1 MKKLCSIVL
10 FLCLMLSAMTVSA
23 TNIQRVEPIALGQS
37 KTVTIPQPTEPVDE
51 GYVYFQQEFSFVPKA
66 DGTYRMFISYVED
79 PEDPYDIFMDVSGPY
94 LELENGIEFDAV
106 AGEEMLVCF
115 QYMTHDGRYP
125 QFTFYLGTADET
137 EIPQTGDLSLLPV
150 GILLLAAVAALTGL
164 RRKEI

>member
-1 MKKLCSIVL
+1 MKKLLAIL
-10 FLCLMLSAMTVSA
+10 ICLMLCAMTVSA
-23 TNIQRVEPIALGQS
+23 TNIQRVEPIGLGQS

-51 GYVYFQQEFSFVPKA
+51 GYVYFQQEFSFVPKT

-137 EIPQTGDLSLLPV
+137 EIPQTGDMSLLPV
-150 GILLLAAVAALTGL
+150 ALLLLTAVAGLSYL